1 MNKAEQE
8 KARRAFRKA
17 FNSCNRHW
25 EFNGR
30 TFETSMELYRS
41 HIWIRVIFESGP
53 FGVTVWMHAGRAF
66 KEAIDIDGPQRT
78 FGGDNAMANALNFL
92 SDCYLQAIGRVRELE
107 QEALK
112 QIVPQIPPEAFREIF
127 SGMDQETA

>member
-8 KARRAFRKA
+8 RTRRAFRKA
-17 FNSCNRHW
+17 FNNGNRHW

-41 HIWIRVIFESGP
+41 HVWIRAIFESGP

-66 KEAIDIDGPQRT
+66 KEMIDVDGPQMT
-78 FGGDNAMANALNFL
+78 FGGENAMTNALNFL
-92 SDCYLQAIGRVRELE
+92 SDCYMQVIGRVQELE

-112 QIVPQIPPEAFREIF
+112 EVVPQIPSESFREIF
-127 SGMDQETA
+127 GRMDQETA